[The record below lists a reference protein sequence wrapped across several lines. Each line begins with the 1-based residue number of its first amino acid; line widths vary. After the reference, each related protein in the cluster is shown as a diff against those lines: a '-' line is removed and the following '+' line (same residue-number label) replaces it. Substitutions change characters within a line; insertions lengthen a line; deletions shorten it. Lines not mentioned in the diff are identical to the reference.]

1 MVSEDYTPASYP
13 GGRGGRKVN
22 NLPQPNTWKTLGDSD
37 TMPSA
42 ASALSAAMALPPK
55 WRAEAEDL
63 IVLWQAR
70 LAHNKER
77 YAYYDG
83 KNRLKD
89 LGISTPPSLLSLE
102 TVVGWPNKAVMAL
115 STRSRFDGFSA
126 QDDSLQADLDG
137 IARRSSL
144 RVKYRQAVET
154 ECVYGCSFATVG
166 MTPGGA
172 RIDVHDAEHAAARWD
187 DAQNRVAYGMT
198 LDFAGGEISGLT
210 LYSEDANVYLWFDG
224 AVWRWM
230 AVQHSMG
237 RPLMEA
243 FAYRPTQRKP
253 LGQSRITRA
262 VMSITDSAVRCAL
275 GGDISFQFAVAPQ
288 KVLLGADQEAFQ
300 GKTKWEA
307 YIGNIMGVG
316 YNGVDGV
323 MPQFMQMQQAS
334 MQQYVDFMRSL
345 AARFSGETNVPI
357 SQLGVIHDN
366 PSSAEAI
373 YAASEPLIIECEDL
387 NDNSR
392 ETLRTLAQMALA
404 AEADV
409 PMADLPEE
417 RLDFVPGLVPPAM
430 PTVVSMADAAV
441 KIAAVV
447 PGFAGT
453 PSFWKMVGM
462 PEDARAE
469 VEEEVAA
476 ANAQAMLAQIFST
489 GTAQA
494 GSANG

>member
-224 AVWRWM
+224 AVWQWM

-373 YAASEPLIIECEDL
+373 YAANEPLIIECEDF
-387 NDNSR
+387 NDSAR
-392 ETLRTLAQMALA
+392 DSLKTLGLMAIAGEL
-404 AEADV
+404 DV
-409 PMADLPEE
+409 PLDELPAEYADFMPNF
-417 RLDFVPGLVPPAM
+417 RNPAM
-430 PTVVSMADAAV
+430 PSVVSQTDAMV
-441 KIAAVV
+441 KIASVV

-453 PSFWKMVGM
+453 DVFFEQIGFAEDTRKKAENEIARNNASFSL
-462 PEDARAE
+462 
-469 VEEEVAA
+469 
-476 ANAQAMLAQIFST
+476 ANLL
-489 GTAQA
+489 
-494 GSANG
+494 NGADNGNA